1 MKNPTTI
8 TKLPWAYV
16 TAAGEISETI
26 MSMTTAHTIIAIA
39 IVRTPVIITTLIIIH
54 GQFTR

>member
-16 TAAGEISETI
+16 TAAGEISGMIT
-26 MSMTTAHTIIAIA
+26 SMTTARTIIAIA
-39 IVRTPVIITTLIIIH
+39 IVRTPAIITTLIIIL

>member
-1 MKNPTTI
+1 MKSPTTI

-16 TAAGEISETI
+16 TAAGEILETI
-26 MSMTTAHTIIAIA
+26 MSMTTARTIIAIA
-39 IVRTPVIITTLIIIH
+39 IVRTPAIITTLIIIH